1 MLRQIPRGRRLGEVE
16 EGGAGGEDGKERK
29 GSTKKDRAVW
39 FLHLCGYPC
48 ASQRLESGPLKVF
61 AIQMWQASVL
71 IFMTTASH
79 DSPQPEV
86 ELSSSA
92 VRAAYGTAFDTREFS
107 LRSLRK
113 LVHFASLQV
122 SSFKMGLNLCQLSA
136 FNVMNGL
143 LVSVYMSGRSRSP
156 NEATDPPGGN
166 GI

>member
-1 MLRQIPRGRRLGEVE
+1 MLRQILRGRRLGQDE
-16 EGGAGGEDGKERK
+16 EGGAGGEEGKERK
-29 GSTKKDRAVW
+29 GSIKKDPAVW
-39 FLHLCGYPC
+39 FLPLRVPLCLPEAGKWSP
-48 ASQRLESGPLKVF
+48 K
-61 AIQMWQASVL
+61 SVCN
-71 IFMTTASH
+71 
-79 DSPQPEV
+79 PEV
-86 ELSSSA
+86 AGFCSHLHDNSPKWNCPA
-92 VRAAYGTAFDTREFS
+92 VLFTQLMALPLILGNFS

-122 SSFKMGLNLCQLSA
+122 SSFKMGLSLCWLSA